1 MLPQIV
7 TPIPGPRSLEL
18 AATLSRYENRNVTF
32 MTPDFPIFWER
43 ASGTNVWDVDGN
55 CFLDLTAAFAVA
67 AHGHTNPDI
76 QSAIARQSAK
86 LMHSMGDVHP
96 TESKVLL
103 CRKLSE
109 ISFER
114 WGLGTAKTTLCN
126 SGFEA
131 VEVAIKT
138 SLLHSGKPGVI
149 AFTGGYHG
157 LGYGALELMG
167 IHWFREPFRQHL
179 RDFTSWV
186 PYPYC
191 FRCPFGRTEGHRLHG
206 SRFPNCASSCLE
218 SIEDQI
224 VQAIRQ
230 RPIGCLIVEPCQ
242 GRGGE
247 VIPPL
252 DFIRMLRH
260 LCDTYKILLVFD
272 EIYTGFNRTGT
283 LFASDQFG
291 VYPDIICLGKGL
303 TTAFPLSACVGRAEV
318 MDAWPRSQGEAL
330 HTTTF
335 LGNPLGCA
343 AALVSINL
351 HLGSGT
357 AGRVRMLGDR
367 LRERLSPV
375 IPSSRGNLRGLGL
388 MTGLELVREDGSPDT
403 RLAAKIVRL
412 ALKDGLILLVG
423 GPDGNVLSFTPP
435 FCIEPEEIDFACT
448 RIQGYLRLGSV
459 S

>member
-1 MLPQIV
+1 MLPQII
-7 TPIPGPRSLEL
+7 TPIPGPHSLEL
-18 AATLSRYENRNVTF
+18 AAKLSKYENRNVTF
-32 MTPDFPIFWER
+32 LNSDFPIFWER
-43 ASGTNVWDVDGN
+43 GSGTNVWDVDGN

-67 AHGHTNPDI
+67 AHGHTNPGI
-76 QSAIARQSAK
+76 QTAIALQSAK
-86 LMHSMGDVHP
+86 LMHAMGDVHP
-96 TESKVLL
+96 TESKALL
-103 CRKLSE
+103 CGRLSE

-114 WGLGTAKTTLCN
+114 WGLGIGKSTLCN

-157 LGYGALELMG
+157 LGYGALELIG
-167 IHWFREPFRQHL
+167 IPWFREPFHQHL
-179 RDFTSWV
+179 RDFTTWM

-224 VQAIRQ
+224 VQTIRQ
-230 RPIGCLIVEPCQ
+230 RPVGCMVVEPCQ

-252 DFIRMLRH
+252 DFVRMLRQ

-291 VYPDIICLGKGL
+291 VFPDIICVGKGL
-303 TTAFPLSACVGRAEV
+303 TTAFPLSACIGRAEI
-318 MDAWPRSQGEAL
+318 MDSWPKSQGEAL

-335 LGNPLGCA
+335 LGNPIGCA
-343 AALVSINL
+343 AALASIDL
-351 HLGSGT
+351 HLESGI
-357 AGRVRMLGDR
+357 GRRVRRLGDYLRTR
-367 LRERLSPV
+367 LHAE
-375 IPSSRGNLRGLGL
+375 IPPSKGNVRGLGL
-388 MTGLELVREDGSPDT
+388 MTGLEIVHEDGGPNAQ
-403 RLAAKIVRL
+403 LAAKIIRL
-412 ALKDGLILLVG
+412 ALKDGIILLGG
-423 GPDGNVLSFTPP
+423 GPHGNVLTFTPP
-435 FCIEPEEIDFACT
+435 FCIEPEEIDFACNK
-448 RIQGYLRLGSV
+448 IQGYLRLGSV